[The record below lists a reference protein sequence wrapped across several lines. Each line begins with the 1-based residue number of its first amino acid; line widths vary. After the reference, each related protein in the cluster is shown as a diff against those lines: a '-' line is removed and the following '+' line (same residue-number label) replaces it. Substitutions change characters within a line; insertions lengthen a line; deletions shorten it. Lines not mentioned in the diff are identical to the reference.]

1 MEQTSGYLITV
12 SIEQTIENIIANAQK
27 QVNKEMLDQI
37 ELSKTYVR
45 DKQRITGL
53 VTLLHEALR
62 IFKTAK
68 NKIENEWLNSL
79 NARTLSAGY
88 DKRINDAIDCL
99 RKKEYL
105 VKSLEDVEKDIKTN
119 EDILD
124 DIRQYYEARKK
135 RLRGDDNG

>member
-1 MEQTSGYLITV
+1 MEQTSNYLITI
-12 SIEQTIENIIANAQK
+12 SIEQTIENIIANTQK

-45 DKQRITGL
+45 DKQRITGF
-53 VTLLHEALR
+53 VTLLHEVIR

-68 NKIENEWLNSL
+68 SKIENEWLSAL

-88 DKRINDAIDCL
+88 DKRIDDAIDCL

-135 RLRGDDNG
+135 S